1 MIRQPLSELNQ
12 SPSRIKNLAAAN
24 GSVILTNGG
33 KPEFVLMTIEE
44 FETLTG
50 KKMDGKPKFCDPK
63 FCDIVAMQDDGDI
76 DFEPERSSFEFRD
89 AGL

>member
-1 MIRQPLSELNQ
+1 MVSRTLREFNQ

-24 GSVILTNGG
+24 GAVILTNGG

-44 FETLTG
+44 YETLTG
-50 KKMDGKPKFCDPK
+50 KKMDGKPKFCDL
-63 FCDIVAMQDDGDI
+63 VAMQDDVDI
-76 DFEPERSSFEFRD
+76 GFEPERCSLDFRD